1 MISRDI
7 FQTFNTFKVY
17 QSFDPTAVHCKQYL
31 SFITLLKYI
40 YCFLLIM
47 IFLMIR
53 EIRYELEQKGYT
65 SGKDSLLSKNRIRP
79 NMARVIEP

>member
-7 FQTFNTFKVY
+7 FQTFKVH
-17 QSFDPTAVHCKQYL
+17 QSFDPSVSKQYL

-40 YCFLLIM
+40 YCFLLIL

-53 EIRYELEQKGYT
+53 EIRYELEQKGYK

>member
-1 MISRDI
+1 MILRDI

-17 QSFDPTAVHCKQYL
+17 QSFDPTVHKEYL

-40 YCFLLIM
+40 YCFLLIL

-53 EIRYELEQKGYT
+53 EIRYELEQKGYKIWKRFP
-65 SGKDSLLSKNRIRP
+65 S
-79 NMARVIEP
+79 E

>member
-1 MISRDI
+1 MPRGVSTPEHKMLEHTVTEVTRLHV
-7 FQTFNTFKVY
+7 TFIV
-17 QSFDPTAVHCKQYL
+17 
-31 SFITLLKYI
+31 
-40 YCFLLIM
+40 FLLIL

-53 EIRYELEQKGYT
+53 EIRYELKQKGYK

>member
-1 MISRDI
+1 MILRYI
-7 FQTFNTFKVY
+7 FQTFRVY
-17 QSFDPTAVHCKQYL
+17 QSFDPTVHKQYL

-40 YCFLLIM
+40 FYCFLLIL

-53 EIRYELEQKGYT
+53 EIRYELEQKGYK
-65 SGKDSLLSKNRIRP
+65 SGKDSLLSKNWIRP